1 MSEFMY
7 NLAMDALKKEKRK
20 LTNIKEYLLNRDKYR
35 EDIVNYFT
43 DEISDVNERI
53 ERLKERKD
61 G

>member
-1 MSEFMY
+1 MY